1 MILYLA
7 FLFIIQ
13 IYHSSA
19 DMIVLTYPEVGH
31 INPIYSLVKGVVENN
46 EKVIVFSTEKFK
58 K

>member
-1 MILYLA
+1 LA

-31 INPIYSLVKGVVENN
+31 INPIYPLVKGLVENN

-58 K
+58 KIV